1 MSGRN
6 WSATSIIHRR
16 IVAVFGVTATVLL
29 GACDATSFGVG
40 VQYGSPYYDSVLWND
55 YYHGRDVD
63 VDVDVDVERPGRPDR
78 PRPPVTRPDRPKPPI
93 ARPKPPRPPIHRP
106 RPGGLRR

>member
-1 MSGRN
+1 MRSRPFRPVAMIAGLTLSG
-6 WSATSIIHRR
+6 
-16 IVAVFGVTATVLL
+16 FVLS
-29 GACDATSFGVG
+29 ACDGASFGVG

-55 YYHGRDVD
+55 YYHDRDIDVD
-63 VDVDVDVERPGRPDR
+63 VDVDVDRPNR

-106 RPGGLRR
+106 RPGGGRLR